1 MKHRYLSVLFF
12 FIVLISR
19 PLFAQEVFTVEQVV
33 ALALEKNYDVLL
45 SRNASATAATS
56 DKYSWGVYLPTLN
69 ATGSTVWNTSRQTN
83 EFADAT
89 KNTKGNAKAN
99 NIQGS
104 VQLAWTLFDGTKMF
118 ATRERLELF
127 AEQGELLVKDQMTN
141 TVAAVVTGYYDLVRQ
156 KQQLRAIRELMAVNE
171 ERVKLAERKLE
182 VGTGGKPELLQAKVD
197 YNAQRTLALQQE
209 ALIQQQKAQ
218 LNALIGSQLPPEYDV
233 ADTIMI
239 SLDIREE
246 DVLGNAENRNFAL
259 QAQRKNI
266 MMSSLSVRERRGELL
281 PRLTFNANYSYSRVD
296 NQVLL
301 NPYGQVFSTSNGYNY
316 GFTINIP
323 ILNYFNTRSQVELA
337 RVTYNRQELLY
348 NQLKLTVDVGLKNAF
363 VAYDNARKVLQVEEE
378 NILVAKENVSIAL
391 ITFKRGAT
399 TFVELRT
406 AQQSLADAY
415 TRLIQA
421 RYLAK
426 AAETELLRLNGGL
439 LK

>member
-1 MKHRYLSVLFF
+1 MKHRYLAVLFF
-12 FIVLISR
+12 FIVLVSQ

-33 ALALEKNYDVLL
+33 ALALQNNYDVQLAK
-45 SRNASATAATS
+45 NASATASTS
-56 DKYSWGVYLPTLN
+56 EQYSYGVYLPTIN
-69 ATGSTVWNTSRQTN
+69 ATGSTMWNGSRQTN

-89 KNTKGNAKAN
+89 KNTKGNARSN

-118 ATRERLELF
+118 ATRERLQVF
-127 AEQGELLVKDQMTN
+127 ADQGELIVKDQMTN
-141 TVAAVVTGYYDLVRQ
+141 TIASVVTGYYDLVRQ
-156 KQQLRAIRELMAVNE
+156 KQQLRAIQELMAVNE

-209 ALIQQQKAQ
+209 AVIQQQKVQ
-218 LNALIGSQLPPEYDV
+218 LNALVGAQLPPEYDV

-239 SLDIREE
+239 SLDIRGE
-246 DVLGNAENRNFAL
+246 DVLGNAEDKNFSL

-266 MMSSLSVRERRGELL
+266 QMSSLSVRERRGELF
-281 PRLTFNANYSYSRVD
+281 PRLTFNANYSYSRND

-301 NPYGQVFSTSNGYNY
+301 NPFGTVFATSNGYNY

-323 ILNYFNTRSQVELA
+323 ILNNFNTRSQVELA
-337 RVTYNRQELLY
+337 KVTYLRQQLVY
-348 NQLKLTVDVGLKNAF
+348 DQLKLTVDVGLKNAF
-363 VAYDNARKVLQVEEE
+363 VAYDNARKVLAVEEE
-378 NILVAKENVSIAL
+378 NISVAKENVSIAL